1 MKSLQLLRKLSK
13 PSSGRFE
20 RYYQTVVRPGSG
32 YPTADEARRD
42 IEARERAITTSFGWV
57 R

>member
-1 MKSLQLLRKLSK
+1 MKSLQVLRKLSK
-13 PSSGRFE
+13 PSAGRFE
-20 RYYQTVVRPGSG
+20 RYYQAVIRPGSG

-42 IEARERAITTSFGWV
+42 IQARERAVTSSLGWL